1 MYYINNSTNQ
11 GNPSNSNQIDKYLS
25 AKWRDGVQLTYGG
38 SGYGGSSNCNYAFP
52 WDTDSNNPQT
62 WMQTGTANDLRFIP
76 STNLGEL
83 SPNQS
88 ICFTMAYTVSFGD
101 SGAISS
107 VYKLKQDADF
117 IKEFY
122 SQNELNNCSQTSS
135 PLSLNNKNEKN
146 YWEIFPNP
154 NNGKF
159 QIMYSDGN
167 EFLSLIEVFSIDGK
181 KIFENK
187 ITSNKQSFVIEY
199 SGVYLIKATDKDNF
213 IQLKKLVVK

>member
-1 MYYINNSTNQ
+1 
-11 GNPSNSNQIDKYLS
+11 
-25 AKWRDGVQLTYGG
+25 
-38 SGYGGSSNCNYAFP
+38 
-52 WDTDSNNPQT
+52 
-62 WMQTGTANDLRFIP
+62 
-76 STNLGEL
+76 
-83 SPNQS
+83 
-88 ICFTMAYTVSFGD
+88 MAYTVSFGD

-122 SQNELNNCSQTSS
+122 SQNELNYCSQTTS
-135 PLSLNNKNEKN
+135 PLNLNNKNVKN

-159 QIMYSDGN
+159 QIMCSDGN

-181 KIFENK
+181 KILENK

-199 SGVYLIKATDKDNF
+199 PGVYLIKATDKDNF
-213 IQLKKLVVK
+213 IQLKKIVVK